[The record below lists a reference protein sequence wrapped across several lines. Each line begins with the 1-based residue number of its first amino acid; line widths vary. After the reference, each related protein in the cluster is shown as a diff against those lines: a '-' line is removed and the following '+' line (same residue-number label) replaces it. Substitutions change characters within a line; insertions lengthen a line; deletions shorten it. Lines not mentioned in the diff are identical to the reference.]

1 MTEFKTKTLI
11 WSRKTI
17 YIGEDIIYTEA
28 LIAMNLLTLVMSL
41 LKYIKQSDTE
51 NMAFVVRS
59 GL

>member
-59 GL
+59 EL